1 MRDRT
6 VPKRTVDM
14 SLIKRKQT
22 NEDVAVRCP
31 ACHERV
37 RAGARQCTMCGHSL
51 ADVSTEAERE
61 RAGDARER

>member
-1 MRDRT
+1 
-6 VPKRTVDM
+6 M